1 MKRRDFLQTT
11 AGLSALNLTL
21 AGAMATTQL
30 ERASTPSPG
39 ILDIGNRKQLFLD
52 DWLIEETSRISRFMC
67 RPQKHLDNPIIQAD
81 RPWEMGIGKD
91 YFTGIQI
98 FGQAVVYDEEERIFK
113 TWYVPRSLEDGM
125 HWCYA
130 VSSDGYQWEK
140 PDLGIFE
147 FRGSKKN
154 NILADFRDPVYFNV
168 FKDPHDP
175 DPQRRYKAL
184 GEQEGPI
191 FNQTGGAAVAF
202 SPDGLHWKEW
212 PGNPVVRHGPNLG
225 DAPTILG
232 WDHLRRKYVLY
243 PRPGHPQAHEISG
256 PGIHRH
262 IRIVGYAESDDFIQ
276 WTPIRLMLAP
286 DRLDRVDYQYMCF
299 TAGITAGV
307 YVGFLWMHETHE
319 QVWDIFLMTSR
330 DGFHWDWIDRRVPFL
345 GRGEIGT
352 YDAGY
357 MSPSS
362 PIFHDGKIWIYYGAY
377 SGAHSLRKNRLGEIN
392 TLSIALA
399 TLPEDRWLGL
409 LAGPFQGTILTRPFT
424 FVGSKLMLDID
435 ASLPMELPK
444 SYRNFDECEV
454 RAALLD
460 QSGGTIEGFTL
471 EKSRPLLESGRQ
483 EVRWEGREVSQLEGK
498 PVQLRLAIRAA
509 ALYSLQF
516 VS

>member
-91 YFTGIQI
+91 YFTGVQI

-113 TWYVPRSLEDGM
+113 TWYVPRSMEEGM

-225 DAPTILG
+225 DAPPSWAGTTCAG
-232 WDHLRRKYVLY
+232 STSSTRDRGT
-243 PRPGHPQAHEISG
+243 PRPTRSADPVSTATSG
-256 PGIHRH
+256 SWATRK
-262 IRIVGYAESDDFIQ
+262 A
-276 WTPIRLMLAP
+276 T
-286 DRLDRVDYQYMCF
+286 
-299 TAGITAGV
+299 
-307 YVGFLWMHETHE
+307 
-319 QVWDIFLMTSR
+319 TS
-330 DGFHWDWIDRRVPFL
+330 
-345 GRGEIGT
+345 
-352 YDAGY
+352 
-357 MSPSS
+357 S
-362 PIFHDGKIWIYYGAY
+362 
-377 SGAHSLRKNRLGEIN
+377 
-392 TLSIALA
+392 
-399 TLPEDRWLGL
+399 
-409 LAGPFQGTILTRPFT
+409 
-424 FVGSKLMLDID
+424 
-435 ASLPMELPK
+435 
-444 SYRNFDECEV
+444 
-454 RAALLD
+454 
-460 QSGGTIEGFTL
+460 
-471 EKSRPLLESGRQ
+471 SGRPPGSC
-483 EVRWEGREVSQLEGK
+483 W
-498 PVQLRLAIRAA
+498 RLIG
-509 ALYSLQF
+509 
-516 VS
+516 